1 MSSEEDIIG
10 RKPVMGPC
18 SPFESNMEW
27 KPMRY
32 LVQDGKKTVVVPA
45 TATTGVPINET
56 SGQARVS
63 MPVAPWEFSNDA

>member
-18 SPFESNMEW
+18 SPFESNMVW

-32 LVQDGKKTVVVPA
+32 LVQNGKKTVVVPTPG
-45 TATTGVPINET
+45 TAGVPINEAT
-56 SGQARVS
+56 GQAKVS
-63 MPVAPWEFSNDA
+63 MPVLPWEDGDDA